1 MKLDK
6 SPSFIKGVV
15 SGEVYGIGEPDF
27 TKVLVHSG
35 KVIVL
40 RDSIYS
46 GEVPYR
52 AEFNYSDLET
62 MKELVDNAYKA
73 IDDVY
78 QMYLNEKRQ

>member
-1 MKLDK
+1 MKLEK

-15 SGEVYGIGEPDF
+15 SGEVYGMGEPDF

-35 KVIVL
+35 KVILL
-40 RDSIYS
+40 RDSIFS
-46 GEVPYR
+46 GEEPHRVD
-52 AEFNYSDLET
+52 FNYLELET
-62 MKELVDNAYKA
+62 MEELFDRAYKA